1 MTNMTT
7 FALNKSLLFPAMA
20 QTDDHTKPC
29 QYTIDE
35 VLRRVDQSTLDAESG
50 RDCLSSAE
58 FRSLVSSW
66 YK

>member
-1 MTNMTT
+1 MTT
-7 FALNKSLLFPAMA
+7 FAQNKSMLFPAMA

-35 VLRRVDQSTLDAESG
+35 VLRRIDQSTLDADSN
-50 RDCLSSAE
+50 RDCLSNAE
-58 FRSLVSSW
+58 FQSLVHSW